1 MGHPGAVLGQGW
13 LRRRPSASGRRWPHQ
28 VAKPQMKDNA
38 GSAACCPRAGLH
50 STPAACTPAPV
61 HCTPRCPPASQ
72 CCPCGPRWPWQ
83 PPQVEALDPLSS
95 AGCRLSREGSS
106 GSQAEQDLLPSS
118 CGYELSAEFQPCWL
132 GQILRAGHLVLLV
145 TSGIWHPTPWG
156 SQQDQ
161 CWEEIPQD
169 PGPKASVFLHRKA
182 LGSDLAAVRV
192 AVQVFPDAFSQEI
205 CVNLIWAPV
214 LGSGAYGPPPHSH
227 WTSHS
232 CAFESWGLWP
242 LWTGGREPQFLQGAC
257 SAGTQKH
264 CIIH

>member
-61 HCTPRCPPASQ
+61 HYTPRCPPASQ

-83 PPQVEALDPLSS
+83 PPQVEVLDPPVLGRLQALQRRVLGFPGR
-95 AGCRLSREGSS
+95 AGP
-106 GSQAEQDLLPSS
+106 APLLLQ
-118 CGYELSAEFQPCWL
+118 YELSAEFQPCRL
-132 GQILRAGHLVLLV
+132 GQILRAGRLVLLIR
-145 TSGIWHPTPWG
+145 SGIWHPTPWG
-156 SQQDQ
+156 SRQDQ

-169 PGPKASVFLHRKA
+169 PGPKASVFLHRKV

-192 AVQVFPDAFSQEI
+192 AVQVFPDAFS
-205 CVNLIWAPV
+205 
-214 LGSGAYGPPPHSH
+214 
-227 WTSHS
+227 
-232 CAFESWGLWP
+232 
-242 LWTGGREPQFLQGAC
+242 
-257 SAGTQKH
+257 
-264 CIIH
+264 